1 MIRHRIQAR
10 LSKLSK
16 YFCNINIFRTKWL
29 IARSHEYIFLHQLI
43 FYPGTVPLF
52 AYQHSDTIRA
62 DRSGGVLLSTSL
74 PALPAPK
81 IALRSSGIIT
91 GTCHIN
97 HARNDA
103 SIGVRV
109 PSPPRSLE
117 LSRLCR
123 LDRGFRSSKG
133 NLWDILR
140 FWLN

>member
-1 MIRHRIQAR
+1 MIQHRIQAR

-81 IALRSSGIIT
+81 ITLRSSGIIT

-109 PSPPRSLE
+109 PSPLVCSNCRDYVGWIEVSGPRRATYGISFD
-117 LSRLCR
+117 S
-123 LDRGFRSSKG
+123 G
-133 NLWDILR
+133 
-140 FWLN
+140 